1 MTLEKLI
8 FTIVCAVIYIIC
20 AAIYTKHTHTKK
32 KGLFPALIF
41 SMLSGLSA
49 LGAVYVI
56 GLFSVPLLRINFCT
70 VFASAVCSVPG
81 VISMLFLNII

>member
-8 FTIVCAVIYIIC
+8 FIIICAFIYILC
-20 AAIYTKHTHTKK
+20 AAIYSKHARMHKK
-32 KGLFPALIF
+32 RLFSASLL
-41 SMLSGLSA
+41 SMA
-49 LGAVYVI
+49 LGLLSLGCVYLI
-56 GLFSVPLLRINFCT
+56 GLFTVPLLKINFCT